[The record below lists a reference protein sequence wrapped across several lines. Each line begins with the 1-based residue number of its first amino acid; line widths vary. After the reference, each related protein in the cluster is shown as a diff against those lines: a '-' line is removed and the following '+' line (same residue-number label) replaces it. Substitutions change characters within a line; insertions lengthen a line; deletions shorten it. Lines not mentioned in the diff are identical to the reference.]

1 MSERIV
7 PQDFYVYVHRKATT
21 GSIFYCGKGQ
31 GKRAWDKTER
41 NRHWKIVAKKHG
53 VIVEIVQDGLQEWA
67 AFELETDLIA
77 LYGRKD
83 LGLGDL
89 VNYADGGQGS
99 SGVIQSAE
107 TRLKKSLAHTGKK
120 KSEEEKRRISET
132 NKKTKSCPLVK
143 KAASERMSGEKHPL
157 WGKKASAETRLKMS
171 EAKAK
176 KPVSIIETGQVF
188 ASAIAAALWISAKQ
202 GKDACPNGIRGCC
215 KGKRKTAYGYQW
227 AYAD

>member
-67 AFELETDLIA
+67 AFELETSLIA

-99 SGVIQSAE
+99 AGTIQSAE

-120 KSEEEKRRISET
+120 KGEEEKRRISEA
-132 NKKTKSCPLVK
+132 NKKTKSCPMQK
-143 KAASERMSGEKHPL
+143 QAARDRVLGANNPM
-157 WGKKASAETRLKMS
+157 WGKKASEETRKKMIAS
-171 EAKAK
+171 RNKPVHAVDSGMAFDSAKAAGMW
-176 KPVSIIETGQVF
+176 VASTTGMK
-188 ASAIAAALWISAKQ
+188 AS
-202 GKDACPNGIRGCC
+202 PGCITAVC

-227 AYAD
+227 AYAN